1 MLRNQARSAQTQGKT
16 QLCPTWHP
24 VKGGHGWGFI
34 IHPNRASTTSGNRIL
49 ILLLAR
55 LSMRH
60 HVVWSKRMLTHSEW
74 QRNPNQKE
82 KRRSKNNEAGSCGRP
97 PPPFS
102 FHVVVSFKGS
112 ILYILEVFTVFW
124 GTVQLLIYFIKNL
137 WRFLFFSNAHLPKK
151 VYSKSLKYSF
161 PVYSFPCII
170 GYFLD
175 TTLFFLA
182 QFKHLCYRNVLS
194 RIRVHYL
201 HTVIQYYIFVT
212 QGDIFVN

>member
-1 MLRNQARSAQTQGKT
+1 MA
-16 QLCPTWHP
+16 
-24 VKGGHGWGFI
+24 I
-34 IHPNRASTTSGNRIL
+34 
-49 ILLLAR
+49 
-55 LSMRH
+55 
-60 HVVWSKRMLTHSEW
+60 
-74 QRNPNQKE
+74 
-82 KRRSKNNEAGSCGRP
+82 
-97 PPPFS
+97 S
-102 FHVVVSFKGS
+102 F
-112 ILYILEVFTVFW
+112 
-124 GTVQLLIYFIKNL
+124 
-137 WRFLFFSNAHLPKK
+137 FFSNAHLPKK